1 MKRIKPLP
9 IFLLTINIAKFY
21 SFWFIFVLFQKL
33 LHMYQPTK
41 KQNNILFLFC
51 SILATLF
58 CNSTFAQQ
66 PLKVID
72 YIDKYK
78 SIAIE
83 EQKRTGVPAAITLA
97 QGIHESGF
105 GNGDLAKRSNN
116 HFGIKCKSTW
126 TGAVA
131 YHDDDEAQECFRAY
145 DSEYES
151 YRDHSDFLK
160 NNQRYA
166 FLFELNPADY
176 KGWSN
181 GLRKAGYATNPRYP
195 QVLIKLIEDYNLN
208 LHTMIALFNHNGSDS
223 LHYANLEA
231 PSMPKDDSK
240 VEVASIASVSNSIKA
255 SPATGSNTKQVIE
268 TENNSQFFI
277 PTLNII
283 NGSKAVKMTKGV
295 TVYQV
300 AKHFNT
306 TQEKIL
312 GYNDL
317 TAASSIKVGDYIF
330 IEPKQKRGIAR
341 SYVVKLGDDLWSI
354 SQQMGIQ
361 LSQLVSIN
369 KLAKNAILKTGQIL
383 LLAK

>member
-1 MKRIKPLP
+1 
-9 IFLLTINIAKFY
+9 
-21 SFWFIFVLFQKL
+21 
-33 LHMYQPTK
+33 MYQPTK
-41 KQNNILFLFC
+41 KQNNTLFLFC

-58 CNSTFAQQ
+58 CNSLFAQQ

-72 YIDKYK
+72 YIEKYK

-116 HFGIKCKSTW
+116 HFGIKCKATW
-126 TGAVA
+126 TGAKV

-145 DSEYES
+145 DSEFES

-166 FLFELNPADY
+166 FLFQLNPADY

-195 QVLIKLIEDYNLN
+195 QILIKLIEDYNLN
-208 LHTMIALFNHNGSDS
+208 LHTMLALLNNNSTSDS

-231 PSMPKDDSK
+231 PAMPKDDSK
-240 VEVASIASVSNSIKA
+240 VEVAGIASVSNTIKTTA
-255 SPATGSNTKQVIE
+255 TNNAANTPAAKQQVE
-268 TENNSQFFI
+268 TEAANQVFI

-283 NGSKAVKMTKGV
+283 NGSKAVKITKGV
-295 TVYQV
+295 TIYQI
-300 AKHFNT
+300 AKYYNT
-306 TQEKIL
+306 TQDKIYS
-312 GYNDL
+312 YNDM
-317 TAASSIKVGDYIF
+317 TATSPVKVGDYIF
-330 IEPKQKRGIAR
+330 IEPKQKRGIYR
-341 SYVVKLGDDLWSI
+341 SYVVKLGDDVWSI

-361 LSQLVSIN
+361 LSHLLSLN
-369 KLAKNAILKTGQIL
+369 KLASNAILKAGQTL